1 MYEDACDCN
10 MCILTCHYQLCLSQ
24 LQACNFWF
32 WSVILSFSVLQRSP
46 GLASILVDLL
56 PNLSTLSQMTCQMMM
71 MTVPKSKRPS
81 VSYINISRETLHTE
95 KQVSTRAVHAWS
107 NIVQHRKSDSI
118 ADLNH
123 EPITVNA
130 SNVIK
135 NVEIITT
142 L

>member
-24 LQACNFWF
+24 LQACNF

-95 KQVSTRAVHAWS
+95 KQVSTRAVH
-107 NIVQHRKSDSI
+107 VQLSKADSL
-118 ADLNH
+118 ADLH
-123 EPITVNA
+123 HVPLTVYA
-130 SNVIK
+130 CNVIN
-135 NVEIITT
+135 NVEIITN